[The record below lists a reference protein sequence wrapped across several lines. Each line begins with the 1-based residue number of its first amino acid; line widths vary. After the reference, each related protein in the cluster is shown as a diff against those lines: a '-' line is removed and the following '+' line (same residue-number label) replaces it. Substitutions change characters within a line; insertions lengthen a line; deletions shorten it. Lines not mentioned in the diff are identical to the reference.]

1 MRPGSQR
8 AKPDIPTDYE
18 EVTCSTPKGQKVT
31 CVPITTLALLKLGR
45 VKMAKKC
52 TRKVREHVL
61 VRWGSP
67 AWVCCDESSGSGN
80 ISHQHVTTDNF
91 DDVDHHCAGHC
102 AHCIMT
108 QQCHGWGRGLFS
120 SAAATVTLYYVIKT
134 PLISNPQRQHPFD
147 NISRCQVFC
156 KNLKLAALPMCW
168 LCLLQISKIWKN
180 TAVCGPLWS
189 AVAAIHRWMVSTN
202 SSAPTDHCA
211 GSGDGCG
218 LLPLQSFPLWY
229 YCHWPW
235 RHEPNQALT
244 WTFSFY

>member
-1 MRPGSQR
+1 MCTNNNPCP
-8 AKPDIPTDYE
+8 A
-18 EVTCSTPKGQKVT
+18 EVGPSENGK
-31 CVPITTLALLKLGR
+31 
-45 VKMAKKC
+45 KKC

-61 VRWGSP
+61 VRWGAP

-156 KNLKLAALPMCW
+156 KNLKLATHLVSHV
-168 LCLLQISKIWKN
+168 LI
-180 TAVCGPLWS
+180 VF
-189 AVAAIHRWMVSTN
+189 VAN
-202 SSAPTDHCA
+202 
-211 GSGDGCG
+211 
-218 LLPLQSFPLWY
+218 F
-229 YCHWPW
+229 
-235 RHEPNQALT
+235 
-244 WTFSFY
+244 

>member
-1 MRPGSQR
+1 MG
-8 AKPDIPTDYE
+8 
-18 EVTCSTPKGQKVT
+18 
-31 CVPITTLALLKLGR
+31 
-45 VKMAKKC
+45 
-52 TRKVREHVL
+52 
-61 VRWGSP
+61 
-67 AWVCCDESSGSGN
+67 GSGA
-80 ISHQHVTTDNF
+80 ILICS
-91 DDVDHHCAGHC
+91 
-102 AHCIMT
+102 
-108 QQCHGWGRGLFS
+108 CHGYSL
-120 SAAATVTLYYVIKT
+120 LCNQT

-218 LLPLQSFPLWY
+218 VLPLQSFPLWY

-235 RHEPNQALT
+235 RHEPNQGVLT
-244 WTFSFY
+244 WTFSFYLFEFFLPPNRNSGSDNSGRLPEMHWYNSNGHEGLL